1 MQVDDNSFDV
11 VLINGPGNRLVKRA
25 ELLNNAFP
33 DIECNIDFTSKVW

>member
-11 VLINGPGNRLVKRA
+11 VLNEPGNRLVKKA